1 MVMVRRYHTENAY
14 TITHFCAKI
23 MLYQRRRMNKIF
35 FLWLINF
42 STETIKSAPMLGH
55 EEKQM
60 KVDKTQIVLELLN
73 VPCHFVKEK

>member
-1 MVMVRRYHTENAY
+1 
-14 TITHFCAKI
+14 
-23 MLYQRRRMNKIF
+23 MNKIF